1 MQVSPQVHP
10 EVSLQVSQSAA
21 RIKESTTTSP
31 GPYLARSGSV
41 YIFQIKV
48 PKEIVDS
55 QPLLRISLGA
65 RPHRQARRLAD
76 LLAAQ
81 ARLLFDDAR
90 RKRMTKRSGGE
101 ESLEVEQLFTGESPE
116 EVVTEMRGSL
126 KAYLRMIDRPDAPLS
141 AEELYKGAG
150 IRDLVRLHQELAK
163 QAAGE
168 AFEELI
174 VENADLITQKAFA
187 KLETTTPLVAPVPP
201 SASVP
206 VPIPASPIVP
216 QVAPPLAAPVL
227 PVTVELDEE
236 GRPIPAFRLDRRKV
250 QRKAS
255 TKPLFS
261 VVAANYIALRETAR
275 GKGDR
280 DVRTA
285 RARLDLF
292 LELIGDHPVDTY
304 SGTDLQA
311 YIELMQYWPGDNNQR
326 DPDASPFDVIENNR
340 DLHLQPVALKTLKEG
355 YVSVVK
361 SAIRSGLTEH
371 DYQDPFA
378 GAALHY
384 PSTSAAPVSAEPLSS
399 KRISEI
405 FRIGVEM
412 GKMHYA
418 MLPLLG
424 HLTGRR
430 LGLLVH
436 LTGHDF
442 REKFDKVWV
451 AQTAGIMNINGRWK
465 RVPFKTDASMTFFV
479 LHEFLKEIGFID
491 WAVGQDENF
500 IFPGLMKLKDPS
512 KSGSSYMQRLFEKAG
527 VVVGDRR
534 EVFHSLR
541 GGNIEDMRDAK
552 VDTRDRKLQAGHQ
565 IGADEHELY
574 GFRSIPEKRA
584 REIAKMPLN
593 ADIDYTV
600 FKGLDFDRLAANDRA
615 GFS

>member
-10 EVSLQVSQSAA
+10 EVSLRVSQSAA
-21 RIKESTTTSP
+21 RIKESATTSP

-48 PKEIVDS
+48 PKEIVVS

-65 RPHRQARRLAD
+65 RPHKQVRRLAD

-90 RKRMTKRSGGE
+90 REQMTKTSGGE
-101 ESLEVEQLFTGESPE
+101 GSEVEQLFTGESPE
-116 EVVTEMRGSL
+116 EVIAEMRGSL
-126 KAYLRMIDRPDAPLS
+126 KAYLRMIDRPDAPS
-141 AEELYKGAG
+141 AEELQRTAG
-150 IRDLVRLHQELAK
+150 VRDLVRLHQELSK
-163 QAAGE
+163 QSAGE

-174 VENADLITQKAFA
+174 IENADVITQKALG
-187 KLETTTPLVAPVPP
+187 KLGSTTSLVAPVPSP
-201 SASVP
+201 APVP
-206 VPIPASPIVP
+206 VPAA
-216 QVAPPLAAPVL
+216 QVAPQMAPPSAAPVL
-227 PVTVELDEE
+227 PMTAELDEE

-250 QRKAS
+250 HRKAS

-275 GKGDR
+275 GKGDK
-280 DVRTA
+280 DVRIA

-311 YIELMQYWPGDNNQR
+311 YVELMQYWPGDNNQR
-326 DPDASPFDVIENNR
+326 DIDASPFDVIENNR

-361 SAIRSGLTEH
+361 SAIRSGLTAH

-384 PSTSAAPVSAEPLSS
+384 PSTSAAPVSAEPLSA

-405 FRIGVEM
+405 FRVGVEM

-436 LTGHDF
+436 LTGNDF
-442 REKFDKVWV
+442 REKFDQVWV
-451 AQTAGIMNINGRWK
+451 AQTAGIMNINGQWK
-465 RVPFKTDASMTFFV
+465 RVPIKTNASMTFFV

-491 WAVGQDENF
+491 WAVAQEHRF
-500 IFPGLMKLKDPS
+500 IFPGLMKLKNPS

-600 FKGLDFDRLAANDRA
+600 FTGLDFDRLAANDRA
-615 GFS
+615 EFS